1 MRNTELT
8 MAEYKI
14 VDPSA
19 IHIKGMTP
27 ADICGLHTLLKQEG
41 CIDSENLF
49 SDSVKAIAL
58 DGIQERLAKRNHTD
72 KQASADMLICIANR
86 RYVLADAKF
95 RQENVKNISTSELES
110 KLLCS
115 KSIVESYDYTFAN
128 AFYVLF
134 KKRILKPTQYDMLKR
149 KFLGRPQYRFINALN
164 FYEMFE
170 R

>member
-1 MRNTELT
+1 

-14 VDPSA
+14 VDPAA
-19 IHIKGMTP
+19 INIKGMAPT
-27 ADICGLHTLLKQEG
+27 DICGLHALLKQEG
-41 CIDSENLF
+41 CVDSENLF
-49 SDSVKAIAL
+49 SDREKAIAL

-72 KQASADMLICIANR
+72 KQASADMLICIANG
-86 RYVLADAKF
+86 RYVLVDAKF
-95 RQENVKNISTSELES
+95 RQEKVKNLSPSELES
-110 KLLCS
+110 KLVSS

-149 KFLGRPQYRFINALN
+149 KFLGKPQYRFMNALQ
-164 FYEMFE
+164 FYELFE

>member
-1 MRNTELT
+1 

-14 VDPSA
+14 VDPAA
-19 IHIKGMTP
+19 IHIKGMAPT
-27 ADICGLHTLLKQEG
+27 DICGLHALLKQEG
-41 CIDSENLF
+41 CVDSENLF
-49 SDSVKAIAL
+49 SDREKAIAL
-58 DGIQERLAKRNHTD
+58 DGIQERLAQRNHTD
-72 KQASADMLICIANR
+72 KQASTDMLICIANG

-95 RQENVKNISTSELES
+95 RQENVKNISPSELES
-110 KLLCS
+110 KLVCS

-149 KFLGRPQYRFINALN
+149 KFISRPQYRFMNALQ

>member
-1 MRNTELT
+1 

-14 VDPSA
+14 VNPSA
-19 IHIKGMTP
+19 IHVKGMTP
-27 ADICGLHTLLKQEG
+27 TNICGLHALLKQEG
-41 CIDSENLF
+41 CVDSENLF
-49 SDSVKAIAL
+49 SDREKAIAL

-72 KQASADMLICIANR
+72 KQASADMLICISNG

-95 RQENVKNISTSELES
+95 RQENVKIISPSELES
-110 KLLCS
+110 KLVCS

-149 KFLGRPQYRFINALN
+149 KFISRPQYRFMNALQ

>member
-1 MRNTELT
+1 

-14 VDPSA
+14 VNPSA
-19 IHIKGMTP
+19 IHVKGMTP
-27 ADICGLHTLLKQEG
+27 TNICGLHALLKQEG
-41 CIDSENLF
+41 CVDSENLF
-49 SDSVKAIAL
+49 SDREKAIAL

-72 KQASADMLICIANR
+72 KQASADML
-86 RYVLADAKF
+86 
-95 RQENVKNISTSELES
+95 ES
-110 KLLCS
+110 KLVCS

-149 KFLGRPQYRFINALN
+149 KFISRPQYRFMNALQ

>member
-1 MRNTELT
+1 

-14 VDPSA
+14 VNPSA

-27 ADICGLHTLLKQEG
+27 TNICGLHTLLKQEG
-41 CIDSENLF
+41 CIDIENLF
-49 SDSVKAIAL
+49 SDREKAIAL
-58 DGIQERLAKRNHTD
+58 DGIQESLARRNHTD
-72 KQASADMLICIANR
+72 KQASADMLICITNG

-95 RQENVKNISTSELES
+95 RQENVKNISPSELES
-110 KLLCS
+110 KLVCS

-128 AFYVLF
+128 VFCVLF

-149 KFLGRPQYRFINALN
+149 KFLGRPQYRFMNALQ
-164 FYEMFE
+164 FYELFE

>member
-1 MRNTELT
+1 

-14 VDPSA
+14 VNPSA
-19 IHIKGMTP
+19 IHVKGMTP
-27 ADICGLHTLLKQEG
+27 TNICGLHALLKQEG
-41 CIDSENLF
+41 CVDSENLF
-49 SDSVKAIAL
+49 SDREKAIAL

-72 KQASADMLICIANR
+72 KQASADMLICISNG

-110 KLLCS
+110 KLVCS

-134 KKRILKPTQYDMLKR
+134 TKRILRPTQYNILKR
-149 KFLGRPQYRFINALN
+149 KFFGRPQYRFMNALQ
-164 FYEMFE
+164 FYELFD